1 MPSNEDSEKMNY
13 EKKMYLNEKKEELE
27 RLEARKNLIQ
37 IEEDLNFDDL
47 VSFNYD
53 KDEEEVKNLLDYVK
67 NLI

>member
-1 MPSNEDSEKMNY
+1 MPSNEDNEKMNY
-13 EKKMYLNEKKEELE
+13 EKRMYLQEKREELE

-37 IEEDLNFDDL
+37 INEDLNFDDL
-47 VSFNYD
+47 VCFNYD